1 MKKDKQWQQPDL
13 SVMKQRDTKK
23 VIGSSRK
30 ENVRY
35 RTGPTPTPLPPPPY
49 SRPEDEDFS

>member
-30 ENVRY
+30 EHVRY
-35 RTGPTPTPLPPPPY
+35 RTGPTPLPPPPY